1 MPASIK
7 LTKDT
12 LTVHIEGP
20 DQRWAMK
27 TQLQVP
33 LANVVCAQDASREAD
48 SWLHNMRVG
57 GTHIPGVI
65 SVGLFYSHGGFVF
78 WDVHDPEKA
87 IAIEL
92 LDERYHKIVV
102 EVENPDQDI
111 ASIEEAIATATTPS
125 AVA

>member
-7 LTKDT
+7 LSKDT

-33 LANVVCAQDASREAD
+33 LANVICAHDARGDAH
-48 SWLHNMRVG
+48 SWLNGIRVG

-111 ASIEEAIATATTPS
+111 ARIEDAIATATTPS